1 MAETFPSTR
10 PIILIGLMGC
20 GKTTVGRELS
30 KMLGMPLLD
39 MDAVIEEQIGRPIP
53 SIFQEEGEAHFRAL
67 ETALL
72 RYLLTED
79 GFPAGIPI
87 ISTGGGVVLRE
98 ENRAILRRLG
108 FCVWLNVE
116 VPTLLQRTA
125 RSNNRPLLN
134 NTNRRSVLEAL
145 SAQRSPLYAET
156 AHLQVDSTQMDIN
169 TVVLHIAA
177 AAREFM
183 TMAEKPHTNHA
194 RAGIGA

>member
-1 MAETFPSTR
+1 MEEAPKAPR

-39 MDAVIEEQIGRPIP
+39 MDAVIEEQIGKPIP
-53 SIFQEEGEAHFRAL
+53 AIFQEEGEAHFRAL

-72 RYLLTED
+72 RYLLQEE
-79 GFPAGIPI
+79 GNSSSGVPI

-116 VPTLLQRTA
+116 VPTLIARTA
-125 RSNNRPLLN
+125 RSNNRPLLA
-134 NTNRRSVLEAL
+134 NTNRRATLERL
-145 SAQRSPLYAET
+145 SEQRNPLYAQT
-156 AHLQVDSTQMDIN
+156 AHLELDSTKMDIG
-169 TVVLHIAA
+169 TVVRCISAA
-177 AAREFM
+177 AQDFYR
-183 TMAEKPHTNHA
+183 AEA
-194 RAGIGA
+194 